1 MPVTTRPTNRRNPQP
16 PPTMTSP
23 RILRASLRAC
33 LGIALMGATPVLTAE
48 QDSPHGTL
56 TVDRDI
62 VREGSK
68 SRLAWNIQLPGDV
81 VDVTPDGEILPKKQL
96 TMKVRTLGV
105 AFQSGRKLL
114 PIAGY
119 WSLNGASWSR
129 FFYDYGPNVDP
140 TEVLV
145 ERDVYA
151 GDRINFGAR
160 GRNNSWY
167 PFHSTGNQDNYV
179 TVLRNGD
186 IPPDYAPA
194 YDQGDIVSFMRPYVD
209 DSGRIRIGP
218 RDLIVLW
225 ECSTSKPGSPYFDMQ
240 DLVVLLTFE
249 ENTIELVSAE

>member
-1 MPVTTRPTNRRNPQP
+1 MK
-16 PPTMTSP
+16 SP
-23 RILRASLRAC
+23 CILRAGIVAC
-33 LGIALMGATPVLTAE
+33 LGIALMGPTAMLTAE
-48 QDSPHGTL
+48 EASPRGTL
-56 TVDRDI
+56 TVDRNI
-62 VREGSK
+62 VRASTH
-68 SRLAWNIQLPGDV
+68 SQLAWEIILPGDI
-81 VDVTPDGEILPKKQL
+81 VDVTPDGTVLPKKDL
-96 TMKVRTLGV
+96 TMRVRTLGV
-105 AFQSGRKLL
+105 AFQSGKTLL
-114 PIAGY
+114 PIAAD

-129 FFYDYGPNVDP
+129 FFDDSGPNVDP
-140 TEVLV
+140 TKVLIK
-145 ERDVYA
+145 RDVQA

-160 GRNNSWY
+160 GRKNKSY
-167 PFHSTGNQDNYV
+167 PFHSTGNEDNYV

-186 IPPDYAPA
+186 APPDYAPA